1 MRHKETKPADLQA
14 ICIVSLVC
22 AVLFAGIAVTVLS
35 ESVLLPGGD
44 ERMRGLPVLLVASLI
59 LLMLFCDRLCVVSI
73 RSHEQTVALVAM
85 ACAVLLSVCAGVAA
99 SCVEPCAQ
107 PIAAAVFLSSS
118 CVCLNMSLMTVCIDQ
133 PVLNGVISA

>member
-85 ACAVLLSVCAGVAA
+85 ALRC
-99 SCVEPCAQ
+99 
-107 PIAAAVFLSSS
+107 AAVG
-118 CVCLNMSLMTVCIDQ
+118 VCRCGGELR
-133 PVLNGVISA
+133 

>member
-85 ACAVLLSVCAGVAA
+85 ACAVLLSVWRRAA
-99 SCVEPCAQ
+99 LNLA
-107 PIAAAVFLSSS
+107 LSRSRRRFS
-118 CVCLNMSLMTVCIDQ
+118 YLLLAYASICR
-133 PVLNGVISA
+133 

>member
-73 RSHEQTVALVAM
+73 RSHEQNR
-85 ACAVLLSVCAGVAA
+85 CAG
-99 SCVEPCAQ
+99 CHGLRC
-107 PIAAAVFLSSS
+107 AAVG
-118 CVCLNMSLMTVCIDQ
+118 VCRCGGELR
-133 PVLNGVISA
+133 

>member
-1 MRHKETKPADLQA
+1 MSGKANMRHKETKPADLQA

-59 LLMLFCDRLCVVSI
+59 LLMLFCDRVMRGEHTLT
-73 RSHEQTVALVAM
+73 RANR
-85 ACAVLLSVCAGVAA
+85 CAG
-99 SCVEPCAQ
+99 CHGLRC
-107 PIAAAVFLSSS
+107 AAVG
-118 CVCLNMSLMTVCIDQ
+118 VCRCGGELR
-133 PVLNGVISA
+133 

>member
-1 MRHKETKPADLQA
+1 MRHKETRPADLQA

-85 ACAVLLSVCAGVAA
+85 ACAVLL
-99 SCVEPCAQ
+99 
-107 PIAAAVFLSSS
+107 LS
-118 CVCLNMSLMTVCIDQ
+118 LIH
-133 PVLNGVISA
+133 I

>member
-107 PIAAAVFLSSS
+107 PKIGRAHV
-118 CVCLNMSLMTVCIDQ
+118 
-133 PVLNGVISA
+133 